1 MFHKLITGPIKAV
14 LILTEKIKQE
24 VDKEMFSIQHIQ
36 QQLILLY
43 TRYEM
48 KEIGEDDFA
57 KQEEE
62 LLNRLEA
69 AQIREWEQLL
79 SSDETENE

>member
-1 MFHKLITGPIKAV
+1 MIHKLFTTPMRAIFA
-14 LILTEKIKQE
+14 LAEKIQQE
-24 VDKEMFSIQHIQ
+24 VDKEMYSVPYIQ

-48 KEIGEDDFA
+48 QEMGEDDFV

-69 AQIREWEQLL
+69 AQIREWEHILG
-79 SSDETENE
+79 SEETENE